1 MPLLTPVQCRA
12 QCRVDGDYADSE
24 LAWLLQSAEDVAAAY
39 LNRVIFA
46 DQAALDAALA
56 SLPAEAAAAASAYAA
71 AMSAASAEADHAK
84 ADAMRSV
91 ATQKLAAYQ
100 LAERRR
106 LLGVVANGSIL
117 AAIRLTLGH
126 LWANRED
133 VSVGA
138 VATELPLGAR
148 AILRPY
154 RLVQTP

>member
-1 MPLLTPVQCRA
+1 MALLTPIQCRA
-12 QCRVDGDYADSE
+12 QCRVDGDYADDE

-39 LNRVIFA
+39 LNRTIYA
-46 DQAALDAALA
+46 DQTALDASLT
-56 SLPAEAAAAASAYAA
+56 SLPSDSATAASAYAA
-71 AMSAASAEADHAK
+71 AVAAASVEADHAK

-91 ATQKLAAYQ
+91 ATQKLATYQ

-138 VATELPLGAR
+138 VPTELPMGAK